1 MIELHQ
7 FSPNWGLP
15 NASPFCMKLETY
27 LRMANL
33 PYQVVYEDKMDKA
46 PKGKMP
52 YIVDQGKKIGDSNLI
67 IEYLNETYGDR
78 TDSHLSPSDRGIS
91 LAMRRMI
98 DENLYWCLVYSRWI
112 DEPNWKI
119 TRSAYFDN
127 LPPVLKQLLPNV
139 LRKNV
144 RKSLEGHGMGKHT
157 AEEVYAIGNRDLIA
171 LSGFLSDKQFFFGN
185 EPTLLDAAA
194 YAMVF
199 NLLKVPMVSPIA
211 TQAKQLDNLVA
222 FCDRMTARFY
232 PV

>member
-7 FSPNWGLP
+7 FSPYWGLP

-33 PYQVVYEDKMDKA
+33 PHQIVYEDQLDKA

-67 IEYLNETYGDR
+67 VEYLTETYGDR

-112 DEPNWKI
+112 DEPNWAM
-119 TRSAYFDN
+119 TRSAYFGK
-127 LPPVLKQLLPNV
+127 LPPVLKQILPGV
-139 LRKNV
+139 LRKGV
-144 RKSLEGHGMGKHT
+144 RKSLEHHGMGKHT
-157 AEEVYAIGNRDLIA
+157 ADEIYAIGNRDLIA

-194 YAMVF
+194 YAMVL
-199 NLLKVPMVSPIA
+199 NLIKDPMVSPIA
-211 TQAKQLDNLVA
+211 TQARQLDNLVA

-232 PV
+232 PA